1 MYISEMSVFMQ
12 YWGQLKDNLGPFRFN
27 FGRIYVVLDLT
38 SPILGPSWY
47 QLGPS
52 GDHVAHKWSYLG
64 PSGDHVA
71 HKLSRLGSS
80 WCNVA

>member
-1 MYISEMSVFMQ
+1 MYISEMSAFMQ
-12 YWGQLKDNLGPFRFN
+12 YWGQLKDNLGPLRFN

-52 GDHVAHKWSYLG
+52 GDY
-64 PSGDHVA
+64 VA